1 MGELAV
7 TDLGAGPSSTDSP
20 HSSPSSSIIPPVS
33 STFLYNSMISV
44 KHGTSPPP
52 PNLEEEEDEDEGEGT
67 MEGDVCASFYRPG
80 ETRKAR
86 EFIPECK
93 KDEKYWERRRKNNEA
108 AKRSREKRRQ
118 NDALMEQEIAELKQQ
133 NEVLIRENAAL
144 VRELTALKA
153 KKGGG
158 VLGTLPPQPP
168 PQLQTL
174 PTQSSTMPPAVNALD
189 LLALQRLLSAFTNN
203 SNGVAAR
210 PAPTS
215 NTAGSVEDSPLDLSG
230 RKIAMLQQNC
240 ISHPSP
246 IPQSTLPPVS
256 DVDQF
261 GKLTELAVLTST
273 SPQAALEGS
282 YNANRPQSC
291 SWNTTPNPITPPA
304 CTGLQALISAAALTA
319 SPLISDGAN
328 ADNHATPSWDLHQL
342 SPCLPLGLQ
351 PLPQQRI
358 ETPNEPT
365 RRRNGNIRS
374 PPSQYDDERYR
385 ERRRKNNEAVR
396 RCRENKRARLS
407 MRDEVTGR
415 LESDNTLLRLK
426 LDGLNSEVRALRH
439 LLLAGQQQIVVPQ
452 AVKDEPQPKVENT
465 PCSIESKPQPDAVEV
480 KPPPK
485 YALPKKGIPRVPN
498 SDSHLPPLKRRITLP
513 PPFNPL
519 AGTAGSG
526 IAVPIEGTS
535 SATD

>member
-20 HSSPSSSIIPPVS
+20 RSSPSSPIIPPVS

-44 KHGTSPPP
+44 THSTSPPP
-52 PNLEEEEDEDEGEGT
+52 PHLEEEEEEEEAEGT

-86 EFIPECK
+86 EFIPESK

-118 NDALMEQEIAELKQQ
+118 NDALMEQEIAELKHQ
-133 NEVLIRENAAL
+133 NEVLLRENAAL
-144 VRELTALKA
+144 LRELAALKA
-153 KKGGG
+153 KEGMGI
-158 VLGTLPPQPP
+158 LEAPPPPPP
-168 PQLQTL
+168 PQLQAL

-189 LLALQRLLSAFTNN
+189 LLALQRLLSAFANN
-203 SNGVAAR
+203 SSGVAAR
-210 PAPTS
+210 PAETLNAVES
-215 NTAGSVEDSPLDLSG
+215 MEDSPLDLSG
-230 RKIAMLQQNC
+230 GKIAILQQNC
-240 ISHPSP
+240 LPHSSP
-246 IPQSTLPPVS
+246 ISQSTLPPVS
-256 DVDQF
+256 DVDQL

-273 SPQAALEGS
+273 SPQGVLEGS
-282 YNANRPQSC
+282 YNANNPQSC

-319 SPLISDGAN
+319 SPMLSDGVN
-328 ADNHATPSWDLHQL
+328 TDNHTTPSWDLHQS

-351 PLPQQRI
+351 PLPQQKI
-358 ETPNEPT
+358 ETSSEPT

-374 PPSQYDDERYR
+374 PSSQYDDERYR

-407 MRDEVTGR
+407 MRDDVTGR
-415 LESDNTLLRLK
+415 LESDNTILRLK
-426 LDGLNSEVRALRH
+426 LEGLNSEVRALRH
-439 LLLAGQQQIVVPQ
+439 LLLSGQQQIVAPQ
-452 AVKDEPQPKVENT
+452 TLKDEPQSKVDSNS
-465 PCSIESKPQPDAVEV
+465 CVVESKPPSDVVEL

-498 SDSHLPPLKRRITLP
+498 SNSHLPPLKRRITLP
-513 PPFNPL
+513 PLFNPL

-526 IAVPIEGTS
+526 IAVPIEGTN